1 MHVCLLRAL
10 AEDENRAE
18 RARRAPD
25 LALLDAVTWPEF
37 LWDTLRVLGDPLGV
51 WSAYSGGAARPLSGG
66 GRVSEVG
73 PTCSPW
79 SSWAICQKQNR
90 KGS

>member
-10 AEDENRAE
+10 AEDENRVA

-37 LWDTLRVLGDPLGV
+37 LWDTLRLLSDPLGV
-51 WSAYSGGAARPLSGG
+51 WSAYPGAPQPTSGGAGA
-66 GRVSEVG
+66 SEVG
-73 PTCSPW
+73 PILPPCTF
-79 SSWAICQKQNR
+79 
-90 KGS
+90 